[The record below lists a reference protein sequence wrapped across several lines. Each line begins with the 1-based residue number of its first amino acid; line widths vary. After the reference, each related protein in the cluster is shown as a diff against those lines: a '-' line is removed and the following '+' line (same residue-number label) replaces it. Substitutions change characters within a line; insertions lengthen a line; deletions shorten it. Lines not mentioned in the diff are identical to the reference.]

1 MLSTL
6 KRVVPV
12 ALLAALSSYCLAAG
26 GASLERP
33 PNFIVIFCD
42 DMGYADIG
50 PFGAKGYK
58 TPNLDRMAAEGMKFT
73 SFCVARSVCSPS
85 RASLLTGCS
94 PVRGGVPGNFG
105 PGSKTGLS
113 PAEMTFAEVVKQKQ
127 YATGMYGK
135 WHLGHLPKFQP
146 NSQGFDDWYGLPYSN
161 DMWPY
166 HPENGTRFRFPDL
179 PLMENRKILNPKM
192 LPKDQVHLT
201 TTYNDRAVKF
211 IEKNRERP
219 FLLYLPHA
227 MPHVPLFVKK
237 ENEGKSGGGLYGD
250 VIGEIHSGVGRII
263 ATLRRL
269 ELDKNTLVI
278 FTSDNGP
285 WLLYG
290 DHAGSAGP
298 LREGKATP
306 FEGGFRV
313 PCIMWWP
320 GKIPAASECSEL
332 ASTIDILPT
341 IAHLGGMKLPEKKS
355 DGRNIWPLMS
365 GKAGAKTPH
374 EAFYY
379 YSGSRLS
386 GVRSGKWKLLFAQ
399 GFVQQKP
406 PGKDGQPGKRAGG
419 RIQLS
424 LFDLE
429 KDVGEKVNVAAANP
443 VVVRRL
449 QGLAEGIRGKLGDA
463 GRGGSESRPVG
474 RG

>member
-1 MLSTL
+1 MALL
-6 KRVVPV
+6 KRICSM
-12 ALLAALSSYCLAAG
+12 ALLLAAGSVPVSA
-26 GASLERP
+26 RP

-58 TPNLDRMAAEGMKFT
+58 TPNLDRLASEGMMFT

-85 RASLLTGCS
+85 RAALLTGCY
-94 PVRGGVPGNFG
+94 PVRVGVPGNFG
-105 PGSKTGLS
+105 PGSKTGLH
-113 PAEMTFAEVVKQKQ
+113 PGEMTIAEVVKQKQ
-127 YATGMYGK
+127 YAAGMYGK

-146 NSQGFDDWYGLPYSN
+146 TSQGFDDWFGLPYSN

-179 PLMENRKILNPKM
+179 PLMENGKVLNPKV

-201 TTYNDRAVKF
+201 TWYNDRAVKF
-211 IEKNRERP
+211 IEKNRDRP

-227 MPHVPLFVKK
+227 MPHVPLFVSK

-250 VIGEIHSGVGRII
+250 VIGEIDTGVGRII
-263 ATLRRL
+263 ETLRRL

-320 GKIPAASECSEL
+320 GKIPAGSRCNEL

-341 IAHLGGMKLPEKKS
+341 IARLGGAALPKKKI
-355 DGRNIWPLMS
+355 DGKDLWPLMT
-365 GKAGAKTPH
+365 AQPGAKTPH
-374 EAFYY
+374 EAFFY
-379 YSGSRLS
+379 YSGSKLS

-399 GFVQQKP
+399 GFTQQKP
-406 PGKDGQPGKRAGG
+406 PGKGGQPGTRATG
-419 RIQLS
+419 RIPLS
-424 LFDLE
+424 LFDLA
-429 KDVGEKVNVAAANP
+429 KDVGERANVAAAHP
-443 VVVRRL
+443 GVVKRL
-449 QGLAEGIRGKLGDA
+449 QGLAEEMRKELGDT
-463 GRGGSESRPVG
+463 GRPGSEIRPVG
-474 RG
+474 R

>member
-1 MLSTL
+1 MALL
-6 KRVVPV
+6 KRICLMTLLLAGGSVPV
-12 ALLAALSSYCLAAG
+12 FARA
-26 GASLERP
+26 
-33 PNFIVIFCD
+33 PNFVVIFCD

-58 TPNLDRMAAEGMKFT
+58 TPNLDRMAREGMKFT

-85 RASLLTGCS
+85 RAALLTGCY
-94 PVRGGVPGNFG
+94 PVRVGVPGNFG
-105 PGSKTGLS
+105 PGSKTGLH
-113 PAEMTFAEVVKQKQ
+113 PAEMTIADVLKQKQ
-127 YATGMYGK
+127 YAAGMYGK

-146 NSQGFDDWYGLPYSN
+146 TSQGFDDWFGLPYSN

-179 PLMENRKILNPKM
+179 PLIENGKVLNPKV

-201 TTYNDRAVKF
+201 TWFNDRAVKF
-211 IEKNRERP
+211 IEKNRDRP

-227 MPHVPLFVKK
+227 MPHVPLFVRK

-250 VIGEIHSGVGRII
+250 VIGEIDTGVGRIL

-269 ELDKNTLVI
+269 ELEKNTLVI

-320 GKIPAASECSEL
+320 GKIPAGSRCDEL

-341 IAHLGGMKLPEKKS
+341 IARLGGAPLPKKKI
-355 DGRNIWPLMS
+355 DGKDLWPLMT
-365 GKAGAKTPH
+365 AQPGAKSPH
-374 EAFYY
+374 EAFFY

-399 GFVQQKP
+399 GFTQQKP
-406 PGKDGQPGKRAGG
+406 PGKGGQPGTRATG
-419 RIQLS
+419 RIPLS

-429 KDVGEKVNVAAANP
+429 KDVGEKVNVATAHP
-443 VVVRRL
+443 GVVKRL
-449 QGLAEGIRGKLGDA
+449 QGLAEEMRKELGDT
-463 GRGGSESRPVG
+463 GRPGSGIRPVG
-474 RG
+474 R